1 MKNFPD
7 IPKDLGKLLQVSAR
21 DPFLV
26 TNSDSVYVVRKGSL
40 DIFYLT
46 LENSEPSGARHH
58 VCRLGISEVAIGIP
72 GVHSDSTIGLLAV
85 PNVDTEL
92 LELSRKDF
100 VALAMKNESE
110 GYSDLIDNWVSKL
123 STGVFNPSTPPVT
136 SLEMKAGSDMSLPSS
151 TPAVSQSGVVWIK
164 PNDNE
169 IQVLNDDALKVQ
181 PGELFPVASNMWIE
195 SSADTKIILASTFE
209 ILSQQHFENSSGK
222 FYNLLFSFL
231 NLTIQKNFDQE
242 RERLRLEENF
252 EQKRFLN
259 SFKQLASI
267 LQPGISKL
275 DFRDVSTNE
284 LFSACRIV
292 GDYLGIEMK
301 LDASQH
307 EGLTVKD
314 PVNKIATASKVRVR
328 KVQLE
333 SDWWEKDT
341 GALLAFNSDGSP
353 VAIIPIGKEKYKLVD
368 PSDLSE
374 KILTRS
380 AALDLKPDAYT
391 FYKPL
396 PYEPVNFYE
405 LLKFGLRESKIDL
418 RTILLVGL
426 AGGLLGL
433 LVPYFTGLIF
443 QDIIPSSDKI
453 QLNQLIYILIAS
465 AFAGA
470 LFQVTRSIATLRI
483 EGKMNSSVQAAIWD
497 RLLKL
502 PVPFFRNF
510 TTGNLSTRALGIDQ
524 MLQIVTGIA
533 LTTILTSIFSFLN
546 FFMLYYYD
554 PSLAIWATVF
564 IVIVFVVI
572 VFFEYSNLKYLRNSQ
587 ILTQKISGLS
597 YQLITG
603 MSKIRVSGAER
614 NAYSEW
620 SKVFA
625 EERENEFK
633 SGLIENRLSVFFS
646 VIPVVALIVIFFNIA
661 FVKPGGTMDTGTF
674 IGFNAAFTIFLAAV
688 ISLGQSISS
697 LMQAVPIYENL
708 RPIIDTL
715 PEVEETKP
723 EANQFSGNV
732 EVNNVVFRYS
742 PEGAEV
748 LKGFSL
754 TAKAGEFVAIVGPSG
769 AGKSTLFRILL
780 GFDKPESGAVFYDGV
795 DLNTLDLQSV
805 RKQFGVVLQ
814 NGKLIPGPILSNI
827 IGSSNL
833 TIDDAWE
840 AAEMAGIADDIKE
853 MPMGMFTIIDDDADT
868 ISGGQKQRIMIA
880 RAIVHKPKIV
890 LFDEATSAL
899 DNISQD
905 IVTESIEKLNA
916 TRLVIAHRL
925 STVIKADKLYVI
937 NEGQIAE
944 EGTYDG
950 LMKQQGIFYDLAKRQ
965 LI

>member
-1 MKNFPD
+1 MMNYPD
-7 IPKDLGKLLQVSAR
+7 IPDDLGKLLKVSAR
-21 DPFLV
+21 NPILL

-46 LENSEPSGARHH
+46 LKNSEPYGARNH
-58 VCRLGISEVAIGIP
+58 VCRLNISEVAIGISSMN
-72 GVHSDSTIGLLAV
+72 SDANIGLLAV

-92 LELSRKDF
+92 LEIKRNDLIE
-100 VALAMKNESE
+100 LAQKNQSD
-110 GYSDLIDNWVSKL
+110 GYTGLIDNWISKL
-123 STGVFNPSTPPVT
+123 SVGVFAPASPTGVPLNIVPGVELSLLANNPATPH
-136 SLEMKAGSDMSLPSS
+136 SD
-151 TPAVSQSGVVWIK
+151 TVWIK
-164 PNDNE
+164 SDQSD
-169 IQVLNDDALKVQ
+169 IQVINNSDLKVLQ
-181 PGELFPVASNMWIE
+181 GELFPLAPDMWIE
-195 SSADTKIILASTFE
+195 SSVDTKIISISTFE
-209 ILSQQHFENSSGK
+209 VLSQSDFEDSLRS
-222 FYNLLFSFL
+222 FYKLVFSFIGA
-231 NLTIQKNFDQE
+231 TIQGKIEQE
-242 RERLRLEENF
+242 RQRLEFEESY

-259 SFKQLASI
+259 SFKELANI
-267 LQPGISKL
+267 LRPGKQKI
-275 DFRDVSTNE
+275 DFRDVSTNMI
-284 LFSACRIV
+284 FGACTIV

-301 LDASQH
+301 LDESQKA
-307 EGLTVKD
+307 GVSVKD
-314 PVNKIATASKVRVR
+314 PVSKIATASKVRVR

-333 SDWWEKDT
+333 NEWWKKDV
-341 GALLAFNSDGSP
+341 GALLAFYNDGSP
-353 VAIIPIGKEKYKLVD
+353 VAVIPVSKEKYKIID
-368 PSDLSE
+368 PTNLSE
-374 KILTRS
+374 RIVTYS
-380 AALDLKPDAYT
+380 EAVQLKPDAYT

-396 PYEPVNFYE
+396 PYNPVNFYE
-405 LLKFGLRESKIDL
+405 LLKFGLRESKSDL

-433 LVPYFTGLIF
+433 LIPYFTGLIF
-443 QDIIPSSDKI
+443 QNIIPSSDKVH
-453 QLNQLIYILIAS
+453 LNQLIYILIAS
-465 AFAGA
+465 AFAAA
-470 LFQVTRSIATLRI
+470 LFQITRSIATLRI

-524 MLQIVTGIA
+524 MLQIVTGVA
-533 LTTILTSIFSFLN
+533 LTTIITSVFSSLN

-564 IVIVFVVI
+564 IFAVLVVI
-572 VFFEYSNLKYLRNSQ
+572 IILEYSNLKYLRNSQ
-587 ILTQKISGLS
+587 ILSQKISGLS

-620 SKVFA
+620 SKVFSH
-625 EERENEFK
+625 ERENEFK

-661 FVKPGGTMDTGTF
+661 FIKPGGTMDTGTF
-674 IGFNAAFTIFLAAV
+674 VGFNAAFTIFLAAV

-715 PEVEETKP
+715 PEVEENKP
-723 EANQFSGNV
+723 EANQLNGNI

-742 PEGAEV
+742 EGGAEV
-748 LKGFSL
+748 LKGISMNV
-754 TAKAGEFVAIVGPSG
+754 KAGEFAAIVGPSG

-795 DLNTLDLQSV
+795 DLNTVDLQSV

-840 AAEMAGIADDIKE
+840 AATMAGIADDIKK
-853 MPMGMFTIIDDDADT
+853 MPMEMFTIIDDDADT

-925 STVIKADKLYVI
+925 STVIKADKLFVI
-937 NEGQIAE
+937 NEGQTAE
-944 EGTYDG
+944 EGTYDE
-950 LMKQQGIFYDLAKRQ
+950 LMKKQGLFYDLAKRQ